1 MTMPRFLPAQSRL
14 IHGSAIP
21 GCRSGARRCWD
32 HAANTYRHHAPQ
44 PHWHSGHRHRRQR
57 RHGSRHRHPPRRRG
71 RGPDPPRPQPHQ
83 GDAAIAAVRDA
94 APTASAELR
103 DLDLSSLDSVAGF
116 AAGLLADGRPVH
128 LLVNNAGVMT
138 PPTRQTTVDGF
149 EVQFGTNHL
158 GHFALVAHLLPLL
171 RAGHAR
177 VVSQI
182 SIAANQGAINW
193 DDPNWERSYDGMR
206 AYSQSKIAF
215 GLFGLEL
222 SRRSRAEEW
231 GLTSALS
238 HPGVAPTNLL
248 AARPE
253 LGRTVRRGAA
263 GSSGRSLSEA
273 SCSARS
279 RPRLCLP
286 SSQPPPRKP
295 TVGSSARAV
304 PDTSADARP
313 SRSPIPVC
321 VALRTRPASGSSHP
335 SSPESTPARKAEG
348 RQEDVRENF

>member
-1 MTMPRFLPAQSRL
+1 MDQRSLDAGLAPVDAGIMPRTPIDITLPDLTGTRAIVTGASDGMGLVIATRL
-14 IHGSAIP
+14 AAA
-21 GCRSGARRCWD
+21 GADLILPVRNR
-32 HAANTYRHHAPQ
+32 TK
-44 PHWHSGHRHRRQR
+44 
-57 RHGSRHRHPPRRRG
+57 
-71 RGPDPPRPQPHQ
+71 

-253 LGRTVRRGAA
+253 LGRTRETGSRRII
-263 GSSGRSLSEA
+263 RTLSERGILLGTVA
-273 SCSARS
+273 TAALPALLAATTSEADGRFFGPSGPGHLGGRPTEQKPYS
-279 RPRLCLP
+279 RL
-286 SSQPPPRKP
+286 
-295 TVGSSARAV
+295 
-304 PDTSADARP
+304 
-313 SRSPIPVC
+313 RSPED
-321 VALRTRPASGSSHP
+321 ASRIWQLSSELTGVHA
-335 SSPESTPARKAEG
+335 ST
-348 RQEDVRENF
+348 

>member
-1 MTMPRFLPAQSRL
+1 MDQRSLDAGLAPVDAGIMPRTPIDITLPDLTGTRAIVTGASDGMGLVIATRL
-14 IHGSAIP
+14 AAA
-21 GCRSGARRCWD
+21 GADLILPVRNR
-32 HAANTYRHHAPQ
+32 TK
-44 PHWHSGHRHRRQR
+44 
-57 RHGSRHRHPPRRRG
+57 
-71 RGPDPPRPQPHQ
+71 

-149 EVQFGTNHL
+149 EVQFGTNHM

-253 LGRTVRRGAA
+253 LGRTRETGSRRII
-263 GSSGRSLSEA
+263 RTLSERGILLGTVA
-273 SCSARS
+273 TAALPALLAATTSEADGRFFGPSGPGHLGGRPTEQKPYS
-279 RPRLCLP
+279 RL
-286 SSQPPPRKP
+286 
-295 TVGSSARAV
+295 
-304 PDTSADARP
+304 
-313 SRSPIPVC
+313 RSPED
-321 VALRTRPASGSSHP
+321 ASRIWQLSSELTGVHA
-335 SSPESTPARKAEG
+335 ST
-348 RQEDVRENF
+348 